1 MPGRDPARGARGT
14 GRDAF
19 TDGDGMEQV
28 MLEMGS
34 QDLEKFGRFG
44 FVPENR
50 LEMGSQRS

>member
-14 GRDAF
+14 GRDAV